1 MFAFLFSL
9 SLCLACSSTAA
20 GKTEGSS
27 PEDVSGDKRLMA
39 RLQKLEKTLL
49 HKMNAVETACQR
61 P

>member
-20 GKTEGSS
+20 GKTEESS
-27 PEDVSGDKRLMA
+27 PEGVSGDKRLMA

-49 HKMNAVETACQR
+49 QKMDAVETACQR